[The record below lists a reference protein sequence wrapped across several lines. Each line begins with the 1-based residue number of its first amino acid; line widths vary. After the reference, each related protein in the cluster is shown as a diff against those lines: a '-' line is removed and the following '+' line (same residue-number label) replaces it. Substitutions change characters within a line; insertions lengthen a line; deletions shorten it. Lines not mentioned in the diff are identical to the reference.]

1 MNETVKKI
9 VDMLFAKTVDTEETR
24 ALHDEVMNNC
34 QEHYADLVARGLS
47 EDDAIHEVIV
57 SLKGME
63 DVIAEYK
70 IREEEPAQ
78 DHSGDTVMF
87 HMPKFPEFTLDGVK
101 RIKIETVSDNIIVQ
115 PSENDQINLRYDGT
129 KETIVAE
136 NIGETL
142 KIGLK
147 RISGDGDQKTDA
159 PKTGWR
165 DVFPKHED
173 GSFSFNLK
181 ALGEMIQNTMSNVS
195 IGGDGTL
202 TVEIPTGAGYV
213 LEANSR
219 GGDVKVDG
227 CCNITELKMN
237 STGGDVSAELDGG
250 MTLRE
255 IAMNSTSG
263 DINLEGNA
271 DKLTASTISGDV
283 DITGSFGTATLK
295 SVSGDVELNG
305 SVHKLLANSVSGDV
319 TLETENAGEQD
330 LWITSVSGDA
340 EVDLPDDVPV
350 CLSANTGSG
359 DVENRHPN
367 VQDARI
373 NIHAKTASGDINV
386 L

>member
-9 VDMLFAKTVDTEETR
+9 VDMLFAKTVDNEETR

-70 IREEEPAQ
+70 IREEAPAQ

-87 HMPKFPEFTLDGVK
+87 HMPKCPEFTLDGVK
-101 RIKIETVSDNIIVQ
+101 RIKIETASDNIIVQ
-115 PSENDQINLRYDGT
+115 PSENDQINLHYDGMNQ
-129 KETIVAE
+129 TIVAE

-147 RISGDGDQKTDA
+147 KLISGQEKQEA

-181 ALGEMIQNTMSNVS
+181 ALGEMISNTMGNVS
-195 IGGDGTL
+195 IGGNGTL
-202 TVEIPTGAGYV
+202 TVEIPVGAEYV

-227 CCNITELKMN
+227 CSNITELKMN

-319 TLETENAGEQD
+319 TLETENDGEQE
-330 LWITSVSGDA
+330 LWITSVSGDV

-350 CLSANTGSG
+350 CLSTNTASG
-359 DVENRHPN
+359 EVENQHPN
-367 VQDARI
+367 VPDARI
-373 NIHAKTASGDINV
+373 KIHAKTASGDINV

>member
-9 VDMLFAKTVDTEETR
+9 VDMLFAKTVDNEETR

-47 EDDAIHEVIV
+47 EDDAIHEVSV

-70 IREEEPAQ
+70 IKEEAPAQ

-87 HMPKFPEFTLDGVK
+87 HMPKCPEFTLDGVK
-101 RIKIETVSDNIIVQ
+101 RIKIETASDNIIVQ
-115 PSENDQINLRYDGT
+115 PSENDQINLHYDGMNQ
-129 KETIVAE
+129 TIVAE

-147 RISGDGDQKTDA
+147 KLISGQEKQEA

-181 ALGEMIQNTMSNVS
+181 ALGEMISNTMGNVS
-195 IGGDGTL
+195 IGGNGTL
-202 TVEIPTGAGYV
+202 TVEIPAGAEYV

-227 CCNITELKMN
+227 CSNITELKMN

-373 NIHAKTASGDINV
+373 KIHAKTASGDINV

>member
-9 VDMLFAKTVDTEETR
+9 VDMLFAKTVDNEETK

-34 QEHYADLVARGLS
+34 QEHYADLVARGLN

-70 IREEEPAQ
+70 IREEAPAQ

-87 HMPKFPEFTLDGVK
+87 HMPKCPEFTLDGVK
-101 RIKIETVSDNIIVQ
+101 RIKIETASDSISVQ
-115 PSENDQINLRYDGT
+115 PSENGQINLHYDGMNQ
-129 KETIVAE
+129 TIVAE

-147 RISGDGDQKTDA
+147 KLISGQEKQEA

-181 ALGEMIQNTMSNVS
+181 ALGEMISNTMSNVS
-195 IGGDGTL
+195 IGGNGTL
-202 TVEIPTGAGYV
+202 TVEIPAGAEYV

-219 GGDVKVDG
+219 GGDVRVDG
-227 CCNITELKMN
+227 CSNITELKMN

>member
-9 VDMLFAKTVDTEETR
+9 VDLLFAKTVDNEETR

-47 EDDAIHEVIV
+47 EDDAIHEVIL

-70 IREEEPAQ
+70 IREEPEQEAA
-78 DHSGDTVMF
+78 GDVTIPN
-87 HMPKFPEFTLDGVK
+87 MPEFPEFTLDGVK
-101 RIKIETVSDNIIVQ
+101 KIRIETIGDDIVVR
-115 PSENDQINLRYDGT
+115 PSENNQINISYDGM
-129 KETIVAE
+129 KQTIVAE
-136 NIGETL
+136 NAGETL

-147 RISGDGDQKTDA
+147 KINIEGDQKTDG
-159 PKTGWR
+159 PKTSWR

-181 ALGEMIQNTMSNVS
+181 ALGEMISNSMSNVS

-202 TVEIPTGAGYV
+202 TVEIPAGAEYA

-227 CCNITELKMN
+227 CHNISELKMN
-237 STGGDVSAELDGG
+237 STSGDVKAVLPAEK
-250 MTLRE
+250 TLSE
-255 IAMNSTSG
+255 ITMNSTSG
-263 DINLEGNA
+263 DIMLEGNA
-271 DKLTASTISGDV
+271 SKLTASTMSGDV

-295 SVSGDVELNG
+295 SVSGDAEMNG
-305 SVHKLLANSVSGDV
+305 AVRKLQANSVSGDV
-319 TLETENAGEQD
+319 TLETENDGEQE
-330 LWITSVSGDA
+330 LWITSVSGDV

-350 CLSANTGSG
+350 CLSTNTASG
-359 DVENRHPN
+359 EVENQHPN
-367 VQDARI
+367 VPDARI
-373 NIHAKTASGDINV
+373 KIHAKTASGDINV

>member
-9 VDMLFAKTVDTEETR
+9 VDMLFAKTVDNEETR

-70 IREEEPAQ
+70 IREEAPAQ

-87 HMPKFPEFTLDGVK
+87 HMPKCPEFTLDGVK
-101 RIKIETVSDNIIVQ
+101 RIKIETASDNIIVQ
-115 PSENDQINLRYDGT
+115 PSENDQINLHYDGMNQ
-129 KETIVAE
+129 TIVAE

-147 RISGDGDQKTDA
+147 KLISGQEKQEA

-181 ALGEMIQNTMSNVS
+181 ALGEMISNTMGNVS
-195 IGGDGTL
+195 IGGNGTL

-227 CCNITELKMN
+227 CSNITELKMN

-373 NIHAKTASGDINV
+373 KIHAKTASGDINV

>member
-9 VDMLFAKTVDTEETR
+9 VDMLFAKTVDNEETK

-70 IREEEPAQ
+70 IREEAPAQ

-87 HMPKFPEFTLDGVK
+87 HMPKCPEFTLDGVK
-101 RIKIETVSDNIIVQ
+101 RIKIETASDNIIVQ
-115 PSENDQINLRYDGT
+115 PSENDQINLHYDGMNQ
-129 KETIVAE
+129 TIVAE

-147 RISGDGDQKTDA
+147 KLISGQEKQEA

-181 ALGEMIQNTMSNVS
+181 ALGEMISNTMGNVS
-195 IGGDGTL
+195 IGGNGTL
-202 TVEIPTGAGYV
+202 TVEIPAGAEYV

-227 CCNITELKMN
+227 CSNITELKMN

-305 SVHKLLANSVSGDV
+305 SVRKLQANSVSGDV
-319 TLETENAGEQD
+319 TLETENTGEQD

>member
-9 VDMLFAKTVDTEETR
+9 VDMLFAKTVDNEETR

-70 IREEEPAQ
+70 IREEAPAQ

-87 HMPKFPEFTLDGVK
+87 HMPKCPEFTLDGVK
-101 RIKIETVSDNIIVQ
+101 RIKIETASDSISVQ
-115 PSENDQINLRYDGT
+115 PSENGQINLHYDGMNQ
-129 KETIVAE
+129 TIVAE

-147 RISGDGDQKTDA
+147 KLISGQEKQEA

-181 ALGEMIQNTMSNVS
+181 ALGEMISNTMGNVS
-195 IGGDGTL
+195 IGGNGTL
-202 TVEIPTGAGYV
+202 TVEIPAGAEYV

-219 GGDVKVDG
+219 GGDVRVDG

-367 VQDARI
+367 LQNAPI
-373 NIHAKTASGDINV
+373 KIYAKTASGDINV

>member
-9 VDMLFAKTVDTEETR
+9 VDMLFAKTVNNEETR

-87 HMPKFPEFTLDGVK
+87 HMPKCPEFTLDGVK
-101 RIKIETVSDNIIVQ
+101 RIKIETASDSISVQ
-115 PSENDQINLRYDGT
+115 PSENGQINLHYDGMNQ
-129 KETIVAE
+129 TIVAE

-147 RISGDGDQKTDA
+147 KLISGQEKQEA

-181 ALGEMIQNTMSNVS
+181 ALGEMISNTMSNVS
-195 IGGDGTL
+195 IGGNGTL
-202 TVEIPTGAGYV
+202 TVEIPVGAEYV

-219 GGDVKVDG
+219 GGDVRVDG

-373 NIHAKTASGDINV
+373 KIHAKTASGDINV

>member
-9 VDMLFAKTVDTEETR
+9 VNMLFAKTVDSEETR

-47 EDDAIHEVIV
+47 EDDAIHEVIL

-70 IREEEPAQ
+70 IPEEAPEQEEAA
-78 DHSGDTVMF
+78 DHVMF
-87 HMPKFPEFTLDGVK
+87 HMPKITEFTLDGVK
-101 RIKIETVSDNIIVQ
+101 RIKIETVSDHIIVQ

-136 NIGETL
+136 NIGDTL

-147 RISGDGDQKTDA
+147 KIFVDGEQNTEA

-181 ALGEMIQNTMSNVS
+181 ALGEMIQNTMSNVNL
-195 IGGDGTL
+195 GGDGTL
-202 TVEIPTGAGYV
+202 TVEIPTGAEYV
-213 LEANSR
+213 LEVNSR
-219 GGDVKVDG
+219 GGDVRVNG
-227 CCNITELKMN
+227 CSNITELRMN
-237 STGGDVSAELDGG
+237 STGGDVNADLPGG
-250 MTLRE
+250 LTLRE
-255 IAMNSTSG
+255 IMMNSTSG

-271 DKLTASTISGDV
+271 DKLTASTMSGDV
-283 DITGSFGTATLK
+283 DINGSFGTATLK
-295 SVSGDVELNG
+295 SVSGDVELTG
-305 SVHKLLANSVSGDV
+305 SFRNLQANSVSGDV
-319 TLETENAGEQD
+319 TVETENDGEQD
-330 LWITSVSGDA
+330 MRINSVSGDV
-340 EVDLPDDVPV
+340 EVDLPGDVPV
-350 CLSANTGSG
+350 CLSNATVSG
-359 DVENRHPN
+359 DTKNRHPN
-367 VQDARI
+367 VKDAGIVI
-373 NIHAKTASGDINV
+373 NVKTTSGDINV